1 MYIVTIFN
9 GNIETEIHNSRVKLS
24 AGNIVK
30 GINTIDSFSFTMNAK
45 NPGFGACYQYQTLIS
60 VYNTTKNR
68 YDFTGRVLYVNPS
81 MDDNGMAY
89 ESVICESYLGYL
101 TDSKQPYVAEKN
113 WTVKELFS
121 HLIARHNA
129 QVEEYKR
136 FKVGTIT
143 VTDPNDNLYLGIQRD
158 DTWKEIKDKLIGTL
172 GGEIQ
177 YRIERDGIY
186 LDYLVKIG
194 TTRSTAIALS
204 KNMKSISRE
213 NNPADYISRL
223 IPLGAKLT
231 TTNADGQEEET
242 EERLTIE
249 SVNGGVNYIDIPEGI
264 DAFGIRVGYQYWDD
278 VTQASVLLT
287 KGQNW
292 LAEHNKIQV
301 KYAVTALDLSLI
313 GLQIDDFQVHDYHPI
328 KNSILGI
335 DDIARIIK
343 KNIDICEEVKS
354 TIELGENLKNL
365 SEIQREQDSSIS
377 SLKNLLN
384 KLQNVT
390 SNIKNQLN
398 QVKNDIGQIEG
409 IDGVY
414 FYIRYSAN
422 ADGRNM
428 TEIPQEDTEYMG
440 TYSTSEQTAP
450 TDYKKYTWAKI
461 RGDGI
466 KGDPGENGKTT
477 YLHVKFSNDGITFTV
492 DPDGI
497 LRDGETLG
505 TWIGTYTDYNEADS
519 DVFSDYTWKQ
529 FTDLVDLKTTTETYS
544 KFMEETEKSI
554 STFIGREYVEKSAF
568 SEYKE
573 ETASK
578 VQQTDREYSINFLT
592 AMQRITEVDGYLQSQ
607 LTEFAKYI
615 TFTDDGI
622 QIASSDS
629 ILTLQLDNENG
640 IVFAKNGVPF
650 GTWDGENF
658 HTGNIA
664 IDLNQMARFGSFAFV
679 PRSSGNMSL
688 LKVSGEN
695 TMHSH
700 VYAYKVAVPATCTE
714 AGTMVYTCSCGDS
727 YTREIPK
734 IDHNYVTI
742 ETVPPTE
749 TTVGYSVQRCSY
761 CGDEKT
767 VDGDPATGHTHTEV
781 TISGYAATCT
791 ETGLTDG
798 VKCSACGEIL
808 TAQETIN
815 ALGHDYQSVVT
826 PPTETEQGYTTHTCR
841 RCGYTY
847 VNNYTDP
854 TGSATQKYTINVIN
868 LYGNGT
874 VSGAGE
880 YTEGELV
887 DIEAK
892 PDDNCYVYAWYK
904 LNEST
909 GDYDDLGLSNQ
920 NTLSFNANENATYAV
935 WIRKTQ
941 TTTKYTITVEAKPS
955 GGGSVSASGGGK
967 TGTSITV
974 DSGTQVTLT
983 ATANDGYT
991 FDGWYEG
998 ETKLASTVL
1007 TAFENKTLTA
1017 KFIEEEAVET
1027 YTLTLTVTPAGSGTV
1042 TGGGT
1047 YEKGARPK
1055 ITASAKSG
1063 YVFDGWYENGLKTA
1077 FSSSA
1082 TLAGMTK
1089 NRSLTAKFIE
1099 DVVTYRVN
1107 LSCNPEGAGTA
1118 TITDSGNT
1126 SGYFDSGTDISIKA
1140 TANTGYTFD
1149 HWIIAPNGG
1158 TSYTSSDAETSVTV
1172 NSSYTIE
1179 AVFVEAPVNYTVNLS
1194 VTPSGAGTA
1203 SLNGNG
1209 TTATIESGAE
1219 ISLSATAAVGYMF
1232 SGWYNGDTLLSTEQS
1247 YSYTPTGDITITAK
1261 FANAFVYELVND
1273 GEVYGISSYKGSD
1286 KDVVIPS
1293 EYNGKSVVNLNSSV
1307 FNGKDIESVTIP
1319 VSITS
1324 IGQYVFYFGCE
1335 NLKYV
1340 YYQGTK
1346 DQWAAIDI
1354 AAGNGYLT
1362 GATIYCNQ

>member
-1 MYIVTIFN
+1 MYIVTLFN
-9 GNIETEIHNSRVKLS
+9 GNIETEIHNNRDKLS
-24 AGNIVK
+24 AGSIVK

-45 NPGFGACYQYQTLIS
+45 NPGFGACYEYKTLVS
-60 VYNTTKNR
+60 VYNTNKNR
-68 YDFTGRVLYVNPS
+68 YDFTGRILYVNPS
-81 MDDNGMAY
+81 MEDNGTVL
-89 ESVICESYLGYL
+89 ESVICESYLGFL
-101 TDSKQPYVAEKN
+101 CDSQQPYVAEKN
-113 WTVKELFS
+113 WTVNELFS
-121 HLIARHNA
+121 HLIDRHNA

-143 VTDPNDNLYLGIQRD
+143 VTDPNNNLYVGIQRD
-158 DTWKEIKDKLIGTL
+158 NTWKVIEDKLIGTL

-177 YRIERDGIY
+177 YRIESDGIY
-186 LDYLVKIG
+186 LDYLVNIG
-194 TTRSTAIALS
+194 ATRTTAIALS
-204 KNMKSISRE
+204 NNMKAISRE

-264 DAFGIRVGYQYWDD
+264 DAFGIRVGYHYWDD

-287 KGQNW
+287 KAQNW

-335 DDIARIIK
+335 DDTARIIK

-354 TIELGENLKNL
+354 TIELGDNLKNL

-384 KLQNVT
+384 KLQNAT
-390 SNIKNQLN
+390 SNIKYQLN
-398 QVKNDIGQIEG
+398 QVKDDIGQIEG
-409 IDGVY
+409 IDGAY

-422 ADGRNM
+422 ADGSNM
-428 TEIPQEDTEYMG
+428 TVMPQSDTQYMG
-440 TYSTSEQTAP
+440 TYSTSEKTAP
-450 TDYKKYTWAKI
+450 IDYKKYTWVK
-461 RGDGI
+461 I
-466 KGDPGENGKTT
+466 KGEPGINGVGTPGAPGDPGKTT
-477 YLHVKFSNDGITFTV
+477 YLHVKFSNDGLTFTV

-497 LRDGETLG
+497 LKDGEILG
-505 TWIGTYTDYNEADS
+505 TWIGTYTDFNEADS

-529 FTDLVDLKTTTETYS
+529 FTDLTDIKTVIESHEKALIETDHS
-544 KFMEETEKSI
+544 LSSI
-554 STFIGREYVEKSAF
+554 IGRTYVEKSAF
-568 SEYKE
+568 DEFQLKTES
-573 ETASK
+573 TL
-578 VQQTDREYSINFLT
+578 QQTDREYSIKFST
-592 AMQRITEVDGYLQSQ
+592 TTQRIEEVDGNLQSQ
-607 LTEFAKYI
+607 LNKVLKYI
-615 TFTDDGI
+615 IFTDDGI
-622 QIASSDS
+622 AISSNDS
-629 ILTLQLDNENG
+629 IITLQLDNENG
-640 IVFAKNGVPF
+640 IIFAKNGVPF

-658 HTGNIA
+658 HTGNIV

-695 TMHSH
+695 TLHTH
-700 VYAYKVAVPATCTE
+700 AYASKVAVEATCTE
-714 AGTMVYTCSCGDS
+714 TGTRIYTCSCGDS
-727 YTREIPK
+727 YTKEIPK
-734 IDHNYVTI
+734 IDHNYVTV

-749 TTVGYSVQRCSY
+749 STAGYSVLRCSN

-767 VDGDPATGHTHTEV
+767 VDGDPATGHTHTVV

-808 TAQETIN
+808 TAQETIS
-815 ALGHDYQSVVT
+815 ALGHNYISVVT
-826 PPTETEQGYTTHTCR
+826 PPTETEQGYTTHTCS
-841 RCGYTY
+841 RCDHSY
-847 VNNYTDP
+847 VDNYTDP
-854 TGSATQKYTINVIN
+854 TGS
-868 LYGNGT
+868 GT
-874 VSGAGE
+874 
-880 YTEGELV
+880 L
-887 DIEAK
+887 
-892 PDDNCYVYAWYK
+892 
-904 LNEST
+904 
-909 GDYDDLGLSNQ
+909 Q
-920 NTLSFNANENATYAV
+920 
-935 WIRKTQ
+935 
-941 TTTKYTITVEAKPS
+941 YTITVKASPT
-955 GGGSVSASGGGK
+955 GGGSVSASGAGK

-974 DSGTQVTLT
+974 DSGTKVTLT

-998 ETKLASTVL
+998 ETKLASTIL

-1027 YTLTLTVTPAGSGTV
+1027 YTLTLTVAPAGSGTV

-1047 YEKGARPK
+1047 YEKGAKPR

-1063 YVFDGWYENGLKTA
+1063 YVFDGWYENGLKTS
-1077 FSSSA
+1077 FGSSV
-1082 TLAGMTK
+1082 TLGGMTK
-1089 NRSLTAKFIE
+1089 NRSLTAKFVK

-1107 LSCNPEGAGTA
+1107 LSCNPESAGTA
-1118 TITDSGNT
+1118 TITNTGNT
-1126 SGYFDSGTDISIKA
+1126 SGYFESGTVISIKA

-1149 HWIIAPNGG
+1149 HWIIAPSGG

-1172 NSSYTIE
+1172 NSGYTIE
-1179 AVFVEAPVNYTVNLS
+1179 AVFVEAPVYYTINLS

-1209 TTATIESGAE
+1209 TSATIESGAE

-1232 SGWYNGDTLLSTEQS
+1232 SGWYNGDTLLSSEQS
-1247 YSYTPTGDITITAK
+1247 YSYTPTGNITITAK
-1261 FANAFVYELVND
+1261 FESAFGYDLYND
-1273 GEVYGISSYKGSD
+1273 GEAYAIYRYNGSD

-1293 EYNGKSVVNLNSSV
+1293 EFNGKSVVNLNSTV
-1307 FNGKDIESVTIP
+1307 FNGKNIESVTIP

-1354 AAGNGYLT
+1354 DAGNGYLT

>member
-1 MYIVTIFN
+1 MYIVTLFN
-9 GNIETEIHNSRVKLS
+9 GNIETEIHNNRDKLS
-24 AGNIVK
+24 AGSIVK

-45 NPGFGACYQYQTLIS
+45 NPGFGACYEYKTLVS
-60 VYNTTKNR
+60 VYNTNKNR

-81 MDDNGMAY
+81 MEDNGTIL
-89 ESVICESYLGYL
+89 ESVICESYLGFL
-101 TDSKQPYVAEKN
+101 CDSQQPYVAEKN
-113 WTVKELFS
+113 WTVNELFS
-121 HLIARHNA
+121 HLVDRHNA

-143 VTDPNDNLYLGIQRD
+143 VTDPNNNLYVGIQRD
-158 DTWKEIKDKLIGTL
+158 NTWKVIEDKLIGTL

-177 YRIERDGIY
+177 YRIESDGIY

-194 TTRSTAIALS
+194 ATRTTAIALS
-204 KNMKSISRE
+204 NNMKAISRE

-264 DAFGIRVGYQYWDD
+264 DAFGIRVGYHYWDD

-287 KGQNW
+287 KAQNW

-335 DDIARIIK
+335 DDTARIIK

-354 TIELGENLKNL
+354 TIELGDNLKNL
-365 SEIQREQDSSIS
+365 SEIQREQDSSIN

-384 KLQNVT
+384 KLQNAT

-398 QVKNDIGQIEG
+398 KVEQDVGKIEG

-422 ADGRNM
+422 ADGSNM
-428 TEIPQEDTEYMG
+428 TEIPQDDTEYMG
-440 TYSTSEQTAP
+440 TYSTSEETAP

-466 KGDPGENGKTT
+466 KGDPGPDGKTT
-477 YLHVKFSNDGITFTV
+477 YLHVKFSNDGATFTV
-492 DPDGI
+492 DPEGI
-497 LRDGETLG
+497 LQDGETLG
-505 TWIGTYTDYNEADS
+505 TWIGTYTDYTEADS

-529 FTDLVDLKTTTETYS
+529 FADLVDLKTVTETHS
-544 KFMEETEKSI
+544 KFVEETEKSLSQI
-554 STFIGREYVEKSAF
+554 IAREYVEKSAF
-568 SEYKE
+568 EEYREANSSELKQ
-573 ETASK
+573 TADDISMRFNTTTK
-578 VQQTDREYSINFLT
+578 
-592 AMQRITEVDGYLQSQ
+592 RIEEVDGNLQSQ
-607 LTEFAKYI
+607 LTKLAKYI
-615 TFTDDGI
+615 TFSDDGI
-622 QIASSDS
+622 QIASSNS

-640 IVFAKNGVPF
+640 IIFAKNGVPF

-658 HTGNIA
+658 HTGNIS

-679 PRSSGNMSL
+679 PRSSGNLSL
-688 LKVSGEN
+688 MKVSGEN
-695 TMHSH
+695 ALHSH
-700 VYAYKVAVPATCTE
+700 AYAYKVAVPATCTE
-714 AGTMVYTCSCGDS
+714 TGTMVYTCSCGDS

-749 TTVGYSVQRCSY
+749 NEAGYTIQRCSY
-761 CGDEKT
+761 CGDEKK

-781 TISGYAATCT
+781 TIAGYAATCT
-791 ETGLTDG
+791 ESGLTDG
-798 VKCSACGEIL
+798 VKCSSCGEIL
-808 TAQETIN
+808 TAQETIA
-815 ALGHDYQSVVT
+815 ALGHNYVDVVT
-826 PPTETEQGYTTHTCR
+826 PPTETEQGYTTHTCSQ
-841 RCGYTY
+841 CGDTY
-847 VNNYTDP
+847 VDNYTDP
-854 TGSATQKYTINVIN
+854 TGSETI
-868 LYGNGT
+868 
-874 VSGAGE
+874 
-880 YTEGELV
+880 
-887 DIEAK
+887 
-892 PDDNCYVYAWYK
+892 
-904 LNEST
+904 
-909 GDYDDLGLSNQ
+909 Q
-920 NTLSFNANENATYAV
+920 
-935 WIRKTQ
+935 
-941 TTTKYTITVEAKPS
+941 YTITVEAKPS
-955 GGGSVSASGGGK
+955 GGGSVSASGAGK

-974 DSGTQVTLT
+974 DSGTKVTLT

-1027 YTLTLTVTPAGSGTV
+1027 YTLTLTVDPY
-1042 TGGGT
+1042 GGGT
-1047 YEKGARPK
+1047 VAASGGGKTGTSS
-1055 ITASAKSG
+1055 ITVDSGTQVTLTATANTG
-1063 YVFDGWYENGLKTA
+1063 YVFSGWYENGSLLTD
-1077 FSSSA
+1077 
-1082 TLAGMTK
+1082 
-1089 NRSLTAKFIE
+1089 SLTEINVTVNNNSSFCAKFVK
-1099 DVVTYRVN
+1099 DVATYRVN
-1107 LSCNPEGAGTA
+1107 LSCNPESAGTA
-1118 TITDSGNT
+1118 TITDTGNT
-1126 SGYFDSGTDISIKA
+1126 LGYFESGTVISIKA
-1140 TANTGYTFD
+1140 TAYTGYTFD
-1149 HWIIAPNGG
+1149 HWIIAPTGG
-1158 TSYTSSDAETSVTV
+1158 TSYTSSDAETSVNV
-1172 NSSYTIE
+1172 NSGYTIE
-1179 AVFVEAPVNYTVNLS
+1179 AVFVEATVYYTVNLS

-1261 FANAFVYELVND
+1261 FADAFVYGLYND
-1273 GEVYGISSYKGSD
+1273 GEAYAIVNYKGSD

-1362 GATIYCNQ
+1362 GATIYYNQ